1 VSDAS
6 AGRRYLRVASALTAQ
21 LEERAWPGIEAGAT
35 LLADAMA
42 GGAAI
47 HVFGTGHSHML
58 AEEMSYRAGG
68 LARVQPILFEGLM
81 LHASAPLSTVLE
93 RLPGLAAAL
102 LEDHPL
108 AKGDVLII
116 ASNSGGNAV
125 VTEMARLARDHGVA
139 VIAITSLTHATSEGA
154 RARQEVHLH
163 DLADVVID
171 NGGSVGDA
179 VVRIDGLPTAVGPT
193 STVVGAA
200 IVNALV
206 AETVER
212 LVHAG
217 FTPDVFTSAN
227 LAGGD
232 DLNARILSDEA

>member
-1 VSDAS
+1 
-6 AGRRYLRVASALTAQ
+6 
-21 LEERAWPGIEAGAT
+21 
-35 LLADAMA
+35 M
-42 GGAAI
+42 
-47 HVFGTGHSHML
+47 
-58 AEEMSYRAGG
+58 
-68 LARVQPILFEGLM
+68 
-81 LHASAPLSTVLE
+81 
-93 RLPGLAAAL
+93 
-102 LEDHPL
+102 
-108 AKGDVLII
+108 
-116 ASNSGGNAV
+116 
-125 VTEMARLARDHGVA
+125 
-139 VIAITSLTHATSEGA
+139 
-154 RARQEVHLH
+154 HLH

-212 LVHAG
+212 LVRAG

-232 DLNARILSDEA
+232 DLNARILADEA